1 MNSGVMVTMK
11 LRKVNWIRAKMLQR
25 RYFVNRMCSDKRIV
39 SHKGRKGMFKIY
51 DYLYKFCLEI
61 SDVYG

>member
-1 MNSGVMVTMK
+1 MVTMK
-11 LRKVNWIRAKMLQR
+11 LRRVNYCRAKMLQR

-39 SHKGRKGMFKIY
+39 SHKGRKGMFKLY